1 MCNAEAASV
10 EAAAQQWAGQVE
22 FVGVAWTGNDDSFQR
37 FIDKYSL
44 SFPQISD
51 DPGTVFA
58 RFGVPSQPALVV
70 VDPNGDTQVLLGA
83 MDDADLQAALAQAA
97 AI

>member
-10 EAAAQQWAGQVE
+10 EAAAQQWAGKVD
-22 FVGVAWTGNDDSFQR
+22 FVGVAWTGSDSSFQG

-58 RFGVPSQPALVV
+58 RFGVPGQPALVV
-70 VDPNGDTQVLLGA
+70 VDPSGGTKVLLGA
-83 MDDADLQAALAQAA
+83 LDDADLQAALTQASTA
-97 AI
+97 

>member
-10 EAAAQQWAGQVE
+10 EAAAQHWAGRVD
-22 FVGVAWTGNDDSFQR
+22 FVGVAWTGDDASFQG
-37 FIDKYSL
+37 FIDKHSL

-58 RFGVPSQPALVV
+58 RFGVPTQPALVV
-70 VDPNGDTQVLLGA
+70 VNPNGDAQVLLGA
-83 MDDADLQAALAQAA
+83 VDDAKLQSVLAQAA
-97 AI
+97 VG

>member
-1 MCNAEAASV
+1 M
-10 EAAAQQWAGQVE
+10 
-22 FVGVAWTGNDDSFQR
+22 SFQG

-51 DPGTVFA
+51 DPGIVFA

-70 VDPNGDTQVLLGA
+70 VKPNGDSQVLLGA
-83 MDDADLQAALAQAA
+83 VADTKLQTVLAQAA
-97 AI
+97 AG

>member
-1 MCNAEAASV
+1 M
-10 EAAAQQWAGQVE
+10 
-22 FVGVAWTGNDDSFQR
+22 GVAWTGDDAAFQG

-58 RFGVPSQPALVV
+58 RFGVPAQPAWVV
-70 VDPNGDTQVLLGA
+70 VNANGEAKVLLGA
-83 MDDADLQAALAQAA
+83 VDDKNLQSVLAQAA
-97 AI
+97 AG

>member
-10 EAAAQQWAGQVE
+10 EAAAQEWAGQVD
-22 FVGVAWTGNDDSFQR
+22 FVGVAWTGDNASFQR

-58 RFGVPSQPALVV
+58 RFGVPAQPAFVV
-70 VDPNGDTQVLLGA
+70 VKPNGDSRVLLGA
-83 MDDADLQAALAQAA
+83 VDEANLRAVLAQAA
-97 AI
+97 AG

>member
-1 MCNAEAASV
+1 MCNAEAPSV
-10 EAAAQQWAGQVE
+10 EAAAEQWVGQVD
-22 FVGVAWTGNDDSFQR
+22 FVGVAWTGDDASFQG

-58 RFGVPSQPALVV
+58 RFGVLAQPALVV
-70 VDPNGDTQVLLGA
+70 VDPNGETQVLLGA

-97 AI
+97 AS

>member
-10 EAAAQQWAGQVE
+10 EAAAQQWAGRVD
-22 FVGVAWTGNDDSFQR
+22 FVGVAWTGDDPSFQG
-37 FIDKYSL
+37 FVDKYSL

-51 DPGTVFA
+51 DPGIVFA

-70 VDPNGDTQVLLGA
+70 VDPNGDAKVLLGA
-83 MDDADLQAALAQAA
+83 LDDADLQAALAKASAA
-97 AI
+97 

>member
-10 EAAAQQWAGQVE
+10 EAAAQQWAGKVD
-22 FVGVAWTGNDDSFQR
+22 FVGVAWTGNDGSFQK

-51 DPGTVFA
+51 DPGDVFA
-58 RFGVPSQPALVV
+58 RFGVPAQPALVV
-70 VDPNGDTQVLLGA
+70 IAPNGDTKVLLGA
-83 MDDADLQAALAQAA
+83 VDDGDLQAALTQASA
-97 AI
+97 A

>member
-10 EAAAQQWAGQVE
+10 EAAAKQWADKVD
-22 FVGVAWTGNDDSFQR
+22 FVGVAWTGDDTSFQG

-58 RFGVPSQPALVV
+58 HFGVPAQPALVV
-70 VDPNGDTQVLLGA
+70 VNPKGESQTFLGA
-83 MDDADLQAALAQAA
+83 VDDASLQAVLTDASSG
-97 AI
+97 

>member
-10 EAAAQQWAGQVE
+10 EAAAQQWVGQVD
-22 FVGVAWTGNDDSFQR
+22 FVGVAWTGDDASFQK
-37 FIDKYSL
+37 FIDKHSL

-51 DPGTVFA
+51 DPGTVFG
-58 RFGVPSQPALVV
+58 RFGVPAQPALVV

-83 MDDADLQAALAQAA
+83 MNDEDLQAALAQAA
-97 AI
+97 AA

>member
-1 MCNAEAASV
+1 M
-10 EAAAQQWAGQVE
+10 
-22 FVGVAWTGNDDSFQR
+22 AWTGNDASFQG

-70 VDPNGDTQVLLGA
+70 VNRNGDAKVLLGA
-83 MDDADLQAALAQAA
+83 VDDANLQSVLAQAA
-97 AI
+97 AS

>member
-1 MCNAEAASV
+1 M
-10 EAAAQQWAGQVE
+10 
-22 FVGVAWTGNDDSFQR
+22 SFQG

-51 DPGTVFA
+51 DPGIVFA

-70 VDPNGDTQVLLGA
+70 VKPNGDARVLLGA
-83 MDDADLQAALAQAA
+83 VEDSNLQRVLAQAA
-97 AI
+97 AG